1 MLWRAVCVVNA
12 GLHCGFAYSAF
23 GLLQDGDVR
32 VVGVRPEG
40 EKVILFANVVNGADI
55 GMVTW
60 LLNDG
65 QTFRDGNLA
74 ESTAT
79 FL

>member
-1 MLWRAVCVVNA
+1 MLR
-12 GLHCGFAYSAF
+12 LHCNFANSA
-23 GLLQDGDVR
+23 LACLKNGDVR
-32 VVGVRPEG
+32 VGVFPEG

>member
-1 MLWRAVCVVNA
+1 MARGLCCQCRASLRLRV
-12 GLHCGFAYSAF
+12 LSL

-32 VVGVRPEG
+32 IGVFPEC